1 MRKKA
6 YIHNNNV
13 ADVVKRLIE
22 ADVPDIYLSDD
33 RGGTGSWVVI
43 AQGDFLPALTQTY
56 TTPEYE
62 WHNAAPYDGHMPEE
76 DEL

>member
-6 YIHNNNV
+6 YIHHNDV
-13 ADVVKRLIE
+13 AAVVRRLIE

-33 RGGTGSWVVI
+33 RGGTGLWVVT

-62 WHNAAPYDGHMPEE
+62 WHNPSVYDGYMPEE